1 MSVTESAGL
10 NSNNKRTVHCGV
22 STNMYAAESER
33 ESRVKVRRSDGTLAP
48 PRRTRFLY
56 DLVAPFYPISSRL
69 FHARAHARTLE
80 LLKIQDGSSVL
91 EVAIGSG
98 EMFQRLVR
106 ANPDGQTI
114 GVDFSANMA
123 AQSQAKI
130 RQTHAGVDAHCPC
143 TDARQLPFRDDS
155 FDALVC
161 CYLFELLSEAH
172 MLEAMDEMGRV
183 LKPGGRLGLILVA
196 QSESAFN
203 LLYRTCTLV
212 APAFWGRQVSS
223 VMPDLLRSRDFEI
236 ETATKIR
243 QLYFHSRILVAK
255 KLA

>member
-1 MSVTESAGL
+1 
-10 NSNNKRTVHCGV
+10 
-22 STNMYAAESER
+22 MYAAESER
-33 ESRVKVRRSDGTLAP
+33 EPRVKVGTDGGTLAP

-69 FHARAHARTLE
+69 FHTNAHAKTLE
-80 LLKIQDGSSVL
+80 LLNLRNGSSVL
-91 EVAIGSG
+91 EVAMGSG

-106 ANPDGQTI
+106 ANPGGQTI

-130 RQTHAGVDAHCPC
+130 RQTHVGVDAHCPC
-143 TDARQLPFRDDS
+143 TDARQLPFRDSS

-161 CYLFELLSEAH
+161 CYLFELLSEPH

-196 QSESAFN
+196 QSESTFN
-203 LLYRTCTLV
+203 LLYKACTLV

-223 VMPDLLRSRDFEI
+223 AMPDLLRSREFEI
-236 ETATKIR
+236 EGATKVR

-255 KLA
+255 KRE